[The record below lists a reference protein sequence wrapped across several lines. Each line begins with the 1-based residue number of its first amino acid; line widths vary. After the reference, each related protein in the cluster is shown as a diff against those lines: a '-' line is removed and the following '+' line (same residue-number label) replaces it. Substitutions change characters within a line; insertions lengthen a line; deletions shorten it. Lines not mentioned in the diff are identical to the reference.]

1 MSKIERYAG
10 NLRAFGSNAQGLER
24 TLFGETTQADD
35 LTSQVT
41 AAFLRGWGIVGP
53 SENPSLEDFNAAMYA
68 LSQFIAYQHQMGI
81 PEWDSA
87 QEYYKGSLCIR
98 GGETY
103 SSLVDNNIGSAPP
116 SAKWTQLLSAKNSL
130 SEISTAGAQVAAR
143 ANLGFDAM
151 GIGLPNN
158 ALLSAFDWQQVDFTT
173 GARYLVSSSTWTNAP
188 SGVNYPAGTQVFI
201 SVDGITSAGT
211 VIELTVIANQANDAN
226 YRIYKVRI
234 ANAKGSRT
242 FTVRQIFTS
251 ADVIPAANLDAPGRL
266 INVKTFTSSGTY
278 TPTAGMKF
286 CIVKGIGGGGAGGGA
301 PATASG
307 NVGLGAGGNAGAYG
321 EGQFTAAQI
330 GVSQTVTVGSG
341 GTGTPT
347 SGGSGGSSSLGSL
360 ITFGGGSGSPSSG
373 NTAPPLNAGNG
384 NPTAVCTGANIIS
397 GTGGA
402 SIIGQIT
409 SSSVGY
415 SGPGANS
422 AFGTGGVATNVTGNG
437 ASAGGY
443 GAGGGGACA
452 FSSNATARTGGNGS
466 PGFVTIFE
474 YA

>member
-81 PEWDSA
+81 PEWDAS

-130 SEISTAGAQVAAR
+130 SEISTAGTQFAAR

-173 GARYLVSSSTWTNAP
+173 GAKYLVSSSTWTNAP

-251 ADVIPAANLDAPGRL
+251 ADVIPTANLDAPGRL
-266 INVKTFTSSGTY
+266 LGAPKVYTASGTY
-278 TPTAGMKF
+278 TPSANVKSILVE
-286 CIVKGIGGGGAGGGA
+286 IVGGGGGGGAAASSSTYNAAGGGGGGGGYSKKLIPITSMTPIA
-301 PATASG
+301 FT
-307 NVGLGAGGNAGAYG
+307 VGQGGAGAVYPAVSQSGGATTFG
-321 EGQFTAAQI
+321 TGFTANG
-330 GVSQTVTVGSG
+330 GVGGVNAVAVSGSTQVGMG
-341 GTGTPT
+341 GL
-347 SGGSGGSSSLGSL
+347 GGSSSGGNINATGSSGVSG
-360 ITFGGGSGSPSSG
+360 ISASPTIAGGSTGGGFGGSS
-373 NTAPPLNAGNG
+373 A
-384 NPTAVCTGANIIS
+384 IS
-397 GTGGA
+397 G
-402 SIIGQIT
+402 Q
-409 SSSVGY
+409 
-415 SGPGANS
+415 SGPGGGGPGGAT
-422 AFGTGGVATNVTGNG
+422 TGGSQTVNGN
-437 ASAGGY
+437 
-443 GAGGGGACA
+443 
-452 FSSNATARTGGNGS
+452 RGS
-466 PGFVTIFE
+466 DGIVIIWEF
-474 YA
+474 A

>member
-41 AAFLRGWGIVGP
+41 AAYLRGWGIVGP

-68 LSQFIAYQHQMGI
+68 MSQFIAYQHQMGI
-81 PEWDSA
+81 PEWDAA
-87 QEYYKGSLCIR
+87 QEYYTGSLCVR

-103 SSLVDNNIGSAPP
+103 SSLADNNIGSAPP
-116 SAKWTQLLSAKNSL
+116 SAKWTPIVTTKNGLRS
-130 SEISTAGAQVAAR
+130 
-143 ANLGFDAM
+143 LGFDAM

-211 VIELTVIANQANDAN
+211 VIELTLIANQANDAN

-251 ADVIPAANLDAPGRL
+251 SDVIPTANLDAPGRL
-266 INVKTFTSSGTY
+266 LGAPKVYTASGSYTPGANVKSIVVEIVGGGGGGGSAKASQNY
-278 TPTAGMKF
+278 NAAG
-286 CIVKGIGGGGAGGGA
+286 GGGGAGGYSKKFIPITSQTPIPFTVGVGGNGA
-301 PATASG
+301 LVDGAFAQTGGTTTFGTGFSATGGTGG
-307 NVGLGAGGNAGAYG
+307 NSAVSVTTSTSVGAGGPGG
-321 EGQFTAAQI
+321 T
-330 GVSQTVTVGSG
+330 GSG
-341 GTGTPT
+341 GNINAT
-347 SGGSGGSSSLGSL
+347 GGSGHSGVSEKPSVAGG
-360 ITFGGGSGSPSSG
+360 TVGAGFGGASAISGQGGPGGGGPGGATTSSG
-373 NTAPPLNAGNG
+373 NRGNDG
-384 NPTAVCTGANIIS
+384 IVI
-397 GTGGA
+397 
-402 SIIGQIT
+402 
-409 SSSVGY
+409 VW
-415 SGPGANS
+415 
-422 AFGTGGVATNVTGNG
+422 
-437 ASAGGY
+437 
-443 GAGGGGACA
+443 
-452 FSSNATARTGGNGS
+452 
-466 PGFVTIFE
+466 E

>member
-68 LSQFIAYQHQMGI
+68 MSQFIAYQHQMGV
-81 PEWDSA
+81 PEWDAA

-130 SEISTAGAQVAAR
+130 SEIATAGTAPQAR
-143 ANLGFDAM
+143 GHLGFDAL
-151 GIGLPNN
+151 GFGLSNN

-211 VIELTVIANQANDAN
+211 VIELTLIANQANDAN
-226 YRIYKVRI
+226 YRIYKVRV

-251 ADVIPAANLDAPGRL
+251 ADVIPTANIDAPGRL
-266 INVKTFTSSGTY
+266 LNIQLITSSGNY
-278 TPTAGMKF
+278 IKTPGTNKADVIAVGGGAGGGYS
-286 CIVKGIGGGGAGGGA
+286 ISSGSYNAAGGGGGAGGHSRALIDLTGVSSVSCTIGSGGTRGIA
-301 PATASG
+301 ATQTPPLAGGVTSFG
-307 NVGLGAGGNAGAYG
+307 SYLSAAGGFPGGNALASS
-321 EGQFTAAQI
+321 AAASAAL
-330 GVSQTVTVGSG
+330 GGKGGTGTTGTVVGSG
-341 GTGTPT
+341 G
-347 SGGSGGSSSLGSL
+347 SGMPSVASSS
-360 ITFGGGSGSPSSG
+360 
-373 NTAPPLNAGNG
+373 
-384 NPTAVCTGANIIS
+384 AVG
-397 GTGGA
+397 
-402 SIIGQIT
+402 
-409 SSSVGY
+409 SSVGY
-415 SGPGANS
+415 GYGGQSVLSGQP
-422 AFGTGGVATNVTGNG
+422 
-437 ASAGGY
+437 GY
-443 GAGGGGACA
+443 GAGGNGGQ
-452 FSSNATARTGGNGS
+452 TAGGNQSIDGS
-466 PGFVTIFE
+466 NGSVGAILILE

>member
-68 LSQFIAYQHQMGI
+68 MSQFIAYQHQMGV
-81 PEWDSA
+81 PEWDAA

-130 SEISTAGAQVAAR
+130 SEIATAGTAPQAR
-143 ANLGFDAM
+143 ANLGFDAL
-151 GIGLPNN
+151 GFGLSNN

-211 VIELTVIANQANDAN
+211 VIELTLIANQANDAN
-226 YRIYKVRI
+226 YRIYKVRV

-251 ADVIPAANLDAPGRL
+251 SDVIPTANIDAPGRL
-266 INVKTFTSSGTY
+266 LGAPKVLATSGSYTPGANVKAIVVEIVGGG
-278 TPTAGMKF
+278 AGGGYAKASQNF
-286 CIVKGIGGGGAGGGA
+286 NAAGGGGGAGGYSKKYIPITSQTPIPYTVGQGGTGA
-301 PATASG
+301 
-307 NVGLGAGGNAGAYG
+307 VVDAGAYG
-321 EGQFTAAQI
+321 QSGGATTFGTGFSA
-330 GVSQTVTVGSG
+330 SG
-341 GTGTPT
+341 GTGGSSAISISTST
-347 SGGSGGSSSLGSL
+347 SVGSGGSGGIGAGGDINSRGGPGQAGVSEKPSVAGGTTAGGPGGSSIISGQ
-360 ITFGGGSGSPSSG
+360 GGPGGGGQGGSG
-373 NTAPPLNAGNG
+373 TANG
-384 NPTAVCTGANIIS
+384 NRANDGAVIIWEL
-397 GTGGA
+397 A
-402 SIIGQIT
+402 
-409 SSSVGY
+409 
-415 SGPGANS
+415 
-422 AFGTGGVATNVTGNG
+422 
-437 ASAGGY
+437 
-443 GAGGGGACA
+443 
-452 FSSNATARTGGNGS
+452 
-466 PGFVTIFE
+466 
-474 YA
+474 